1 MLSMHSQF
9 SFPFLPS
16 LFFPRLKF
24 ILLKGKKAKKKKL
37 DLSANLHY
45 WMAVKPLQKPLDEL
59 ELERARARAQRPGT
73 KSLRLGSPSGNF

>member
-45 WMAVKPLQKPLDEL
+45 WMAAKLQKPLDED
-59 ELERARARAQRPGT
+59 EMERAWARSRKLESLTQKLEP
-73 KSLRLGSPSGNF
+73 KS

>member
-45 WMAVKPLQKPLDEL
+45 WMAAKLLQKKPLDEP
-59 ELERARARAQRPGT
+59 EIEQPKARAQRPGH
-73 KSLRLGSPSGNF
+73 